1 MNNILSLGKTTSA
14 KTIDLRSIS
23 MKKYI
28 RIILPILFLA
38 LAVPVIFRYQ
48 SKAPPPNPSYW
59 LVDTAT
65 NRTLTHTS
73 TFLSVGD
80 EYISADNQVYRIIRI
95 HSDKAYAERID

>member
-1 MNNILSLGKTTSA
+1 
-14 KTIDLRSIS
+14 

-38 LAVPVIFRYQ
+38 LAVPVIFRFQ
-48 SKAPPPNPSYW
+48 SKAPPPDPSYW
-59 LVDTAT
+59 LVDAST

-95 HSDKAYAERID
+95 NNDKAYAERID